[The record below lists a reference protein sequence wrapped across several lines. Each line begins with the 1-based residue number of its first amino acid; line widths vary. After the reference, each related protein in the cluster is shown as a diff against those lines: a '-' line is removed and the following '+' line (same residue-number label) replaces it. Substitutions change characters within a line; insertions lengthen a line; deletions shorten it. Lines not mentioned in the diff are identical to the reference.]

1 MILPKPPMMTWEE
14 NLSQY
19 GNAESI
25 DRWKNSDDAEF
36 VIFGNLLEEMKKL
49 DKADLHKVNL
59 YQHQLVELAQYL
71 EEGLSV
77 GVSDLV
83 SDARRLLNANG
94 VAY

>member
-1 MILPKPPMMTWEE
+1 MILPKVPMMTWEE
-14 NLSQY
+14 NLNQY
-19 GNAESI
+19 GSAESI

-49 DKADLHKVNL
+49 DKADLNLVNK

-83 SDARRLLNANG
+83 SDARRLLNVNG
-94 VAY
+94 VVY

>member
-1 MILPKPPMMTWEE
+1 MILPKVPMMAWEE
-14 NLSQY
+14 NLNQY
-19 GNAESI
+19 GSAESI

-49 DKADLHKVNL
+49 DKADLNLVNK

-83 SDARRLLNANG
+83 SDARRLLNVNG

>member
-1 MILPKPPMMTWEE
+1 MILPKVPTMTWEE
-14 NLSQY
+14 NLNQY
-19 GNAESI
+19 GSAESI

-49 DKADLHKVNL
+49 DKADLNL
-59 YQHQLVELAQYL
+59 VKKYQHQLVELAQYL

-83 SDARRLLNANG
+83 SDARRLLNVNG

>member
-77 GVSDLV
+77 GVSDQV

>member
-14 NLSQY
+14 NLNQY

>member
-19 GNAESI
+19 GSAESI

-71 EEGLSV
+71 EDGLSV

>member
-1 MILPKPPMMTWEE
+1 MMTWEE
-14 NLSQY
+14 NLNQY
-19 GNAESI
+19 GSAESI

-49 DKADLHKVNL
+49 DKADLNLVNK

-83 SDARRLLNANG
+83 SDARRLLNVNG
-94 VAY
+94 VVY